1 MIMRLADKVVLIT
14 GAGSGLGRESSVL
27 FAAEGAR
34 VAVVDIDADRAK
46 ETATFVEQAGGT
58 AIPLVADVSA
68 ESEIAA
74 AVDATIG
81 QFGRLDVMWAN
92 AGITVPGRGAVLI
105 EDLTEEAWDEVLGT
119 NLKGVFFSC
128 KHAVRVMK
136 PNGGGTILATSS
148 AASLVAYPGMA
159 AYMASKGGVN
169 ALVKG
174 LSMELG
180 QFGIRINAVC
190 PTHGM
195 SPNFF
200 LGKGFP
206 VVGRSYEEIAGPWD
220 PSVSPIPLKLNR
232 PPTLRDNANVALF
245 LASDDSAYM
254 SGVCLPATDGGTLS
268 RVAMFFPD
276 NWLEQSLAAYAP
288 GED

>member
-1 MIMRLADKVVLIT
+1 MRLAEKTVLIT

-27 FAAEGAR
+27 FASEGAR
-34 VAVVDIDADRAK
+34 VAVVDVDPDRAK
-46 ETATFVEQAGGT
+46 ETVSLVEQAGGS
-58 AIPLVADVSA
+58 AIHISADVSV
-68 ESEIAA
+68 ESEIAD
-74 AVDATIG
+74 AVDATVEL
-81 QFGRLDVMWAN
+81 FGRLDVMWAN
-92 AGITVPGRGAVLI
+92 AGITVPGRGAVLL
-105 EDLTEEAWDEVLGT
+105 EHLTEQAWDEVIDT
-119 NLKGVFFSC
+119 NLKGVFFAC

-136 PNGGGTILATSS
+136 PNHGGTILCTSS
-148 AASLVAYPGMA
+148 AASFVAYPGMA

-180 QFGIRINAVC
+180 AFGIRINAIC

-206 VVGRSYEEIAGPWD
+206 VVGQSYEEIAGPWD
-220 PSVSPIPLKLNR
+220 PSASPIPLKLNR
-232 PPTLRDNANVALF
+232 PPGLRDNANVALF

-268 RVAMFFPD
+268 RVAMFFPE
-276 NWLEQSLAAYAP
+276 NWLELSLASYAP
-288 GED
+288 NED